1 MSTQPEQV
9 LIEKLRALAPERLAE
24 VEDFID
30 FLRARDEERQL
41 RQAAAR
47 LSADAFAQVWD
58 NADDEAY
65 DRL

>member
-1 MSTQPEQV
+1 MPSPAEQV
-9 LIEKLRALAPERLAE
+9 LIEKLRTLAPERLAE
-24 VEDFID
+24 VEDFVD

-41 RQAAAR
+41 RQAAAH